1 MAYLPAER
9 DLLLLS
15 AGTAARRERLRQR
28 VGLPA
33 LAAVEWPSFTETLR
47 ARRLLTTLGPRILEL
62 AGDSTNEEFA
72 GAVQAELEAGRRQ
85 AALLQLVAAQASGAL
100 SAAGIRSAPL
110 KGPQLSE
117 SIHGDAGRRLSSDID
132 LLVAPEQLGDAVN
145 VVRQLGYDAP
155 EDPIEPNGLPQLHF
169 AMLHERGEMPPV
181 ELHWRI
187 HWYETRFAR
196 ERLLPPSLAAQAGW
210 RPERVD
216 ELIALLLFYAR
227 DGFLDLRL
235 PADLSAW
242 WDGFGEELEPAELL
256 GRLGAYPELG
266 PAVRVALRVSEIV
279 SGLPAAPL
287 LAGASPL
294 RSRERVAARLA
305 YPNPHSSRAQLY
317 ADIGLIDGLLS
328 PPGGLPAFV
337 RRQVLPSQDV
347 LEQQARHGSRPKR
360 RSSLGR
366 GAGILARYGL
376 AMTRLLRPSETL
388 SPG

>member
-1 MAYLPAER
+1 MPYSPAER

-33 LAAVEWPSFTETLR
+33 LVAVEWPSFTETLR

-62 AGDSTNEEFA
+62 AGDSANEDFA
-72 GAVQAELEAGRRQ
+72 AAVQAELEAGRRQ
-85 AALLQLVAAQASGAL
+85 AALLQLVAAQANAAL

-117 SIHGDAGRRLSSDID
+117 AIHGDAGARLSGDID
-132 LLVAPEQLGDAVN
+132 LLVAPEQLGDAVAA
-145 VVRQLGYDAP
+145 VRQLGYEAP
-155 EDPIEPNGLPQLHF
+155 EDPVEPNGLPQLHF
-169 AMLHERGEMPPV
+169 AMLHGRGEMPPV

-187 HWYETRFAR
+187 HWYEARFAQQ
-196 ERLLPPSLAAQAGW
+196 RLLPPTLAAQDGW
-210 RPERVD
+210 RPQRAD

-242 WDGFGEELEPAELL
+242 WDSFGEELEAAELL
-256 GRLGAYPELG
+256 ARLAAYPELG
-266 PAVRVALRVSEIV
+266 PAVRGALRVSEV
-279 SGLPAAPL
+279 VAGLPDAL
-287 LAGASPL
+287 LAGAAPL

-305 YPNPHSSRAQLY
+305 YPNPRSTRAQLY

-328 PPGGLPAFV
+328 PPGSLGAFV

-360 RSSLGR
+360 RSSFGR

-376 AMTRLLRPSETL
+376 AMTRLLRSSETL
-388 SPG
+388 SPS